1 MDKSAQ
7 GMVMVRRAMITACMV
22 TVLIVACTAGLFAG
36 AADRPHPSAL
46 TYPPLQITRPEV
58 VEIAFPNGLQGFLI
72 EDHEIPVVT
81 VTLLVKTSFPDQ
93 AKYGLN
99 EMAQWVMRNG
109 GTKAWPPDKLNDE
122 LEFRAASIWVY
133 GGNLST
139 YIEFNCLKKDLDVVL
154 GIFVDLVMNPAFPRN
169 KITLKRKT
177 MLEEIRR
184 RNDYPDAVAW
194 REFYDLIYKDHPY
207 GLETTQSSVKAI
219 TRKDLVEFHRQY
231 FHPNNAIIGISG
243 DVTKDEIVDA
253 LNSALKGWEPA
264 EVVIPEVP
272 EIAEKAAQSYHYIYK
287 DVNQAYLMIG
297 HLGINVNN
305 PDRCALNIMNFILGG
320 DFNSWITQKVRSDE
334 GLAYSAGSWFESDPW
349 ARGVFGTYA
358 QTKAD
363 AYSRALKLIREQIER
378 MRDEGPTKEE
388 LKKAVDSFLNRQAFN
403 YESKEH
409 VVHRLVRLRFEG
421 RPLDSLER
429 DMEAYAR
436 ITLADIKRVAQEYLH
451 PDRLTVLVVGDA
463 DQFDR
468 PLSEFGQVNVIKLE
482 EE

>member
-1 MDKSAQ
+1 MDNSAQ
-7 GMVMVRRAMITACMV
+7 GMVMVRRAMITALMV
-22 TVLIVACTAGLFAG
+22 TVLIVASAAGLFGG

-58 VEIAFPNGLQGFLI
+58 VEIALANGLEGFLI
-72 EDHEIPVVT
+72 EDHEIPEVT
-81 VTLLVKTSFPDQ
+81 VTLLVKTYFPDQ
-93 AKYGLN
+93 RYYGLN
-99 EMAQWVMRNG
+99 EMAQWVIRNG

-122 LEFRAASIWVY
+122 LEFRAASLWVY
-133 GGNLST
+133 GGDLST
-139 YIEFNCLKKDLDVVL
+139 SVQFDCLKKDLDVVL
-154 GIFVDLVMNPAFPRN
+154 GIFADLVMNPVFPRD
-169 KITLKRKT
+169 KIRLKRTT

-184 RNDYPDAVAW
+184 RNDYPDSVAW
-194 REFYDLIYKDHPY
+194 REFYDLLYQGHPY
-207 GLETTQSSVKAI
+207 GLETTRSSVKAI
-219 TRKDLVEFHRQY
+219 TRRDLVGFHRQY

-253 LNSALKGWEPA
+253 LNSAFNGWQPA
-264 EVVIPEVP
+264 AVSIPAVP
-272 EIAEKAAQSYHYIYK
+272 QITEKAQQSYHYIYK
-287 DVNQAYLMIG
+287 DVNQAYLMMG
-297 HLGINVNN
+297 HLGINVKN
-305 PDRCALNIMNFILGG
+305 PDRCALTIMNFILGG

-334 GLAYSAGSWFESDPW
+334 GLAYSAGSWFGSDPW
-349 ARGVFGTYA
+349 TRGVFRAHA
-358 QTKAD
+358 QTKAN

-378 MRDEGPTKEE
+378 MRAEGPTEEE
-388 LKKAVDSFLNRQAFN
+388 LRKAVDSFLNSEAFN

-436 ITLADIKRVAQEYLH
+436 LTLADIKRVAHEYLQ
-451 PDRLTVLVVGDA
+451 PDKLTVLVVGDA
-463 DQFDR
+463 EQFDR